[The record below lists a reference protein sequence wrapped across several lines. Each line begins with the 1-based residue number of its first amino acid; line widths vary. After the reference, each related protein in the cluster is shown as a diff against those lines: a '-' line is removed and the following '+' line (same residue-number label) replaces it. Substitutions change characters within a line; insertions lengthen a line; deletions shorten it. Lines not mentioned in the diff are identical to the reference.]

1 MNNYNNNYIQKRN
14 AEKNSKMM
22 GKDIAEAEH
31 YKEIKKVISEC
42 ANIIA
47 KKYRF
52 SQNTCERII
61 SLIYEDKGAVTELPL
76 RINYVVN
83 ILEKYGYSS
92 EQAIDVI
99 DSNFSLIKQ
108 KPLSLLHNLAIASQ
122 YGFDEE
128 LLINNAK
135 YSNINE
141 KELYALIEQ
150 LKENGSNV
158 TLENVLELNVK
169 FRNNRKMSN
178 LIEKHQLEKRKLYV
192 YLTLYERN
200 MNCDINKDIILTK

>member
-47 KKYRF
+47 KKYGF

-108 KPLSLLHNLAIASQ
+108 KPLSLLHNLAIANQ

>member
-14 AEKNSKMM
+14 AEKNFKMV

-31 YKEIKKVISEC
+31 YKEIKKMFNEC
-42 ANIIA
+42 ANSIA
-47 KKYRF
+47 IKYGF
-52 SQNTCERII
+52 SQDTCKRII
-61 SLIYEDKGAVTELPL
+61 SLIYEDKDAVAELPL
-76 RINYVVN
+76 RINYVMN

-92 EQAIDVI
+92 EQAINVI

-108 KPLSLLHNLAIASQ
+108 KPLTLLHNLAIANQ

-128 LLINNAK
+128 LLVNNAK
-135 YSNINE
+135 CSNINE

-150 LKENGSNV
+150 LKDNGADL
-158 TLENVLELNVK
+158 TLESLLELNVK
-169 FRNNRKMSN
+169 TRNNNEMSS

-192 YLTLYERN
+192 YLTLYERS
-200 MNCDINKDIILTK
+200 MNYNKDNNRTLVK